1 MFKRPLFFKTVKRFE
16 EPRKFIQVLYGPRQ
30 AGKTTLATQLAK
42 TVDMKVHYA
51 VSDESDLKDRTWI
64 EQQWETARR
73 FINDK
78 NGRAL
83 LVIDEIQKIQGWSE
97 TIKRLWDE
105 DTRAKI
111 KLYVMILGSSPLL
124 INKGLGDSLAG
135 RYETI
140 NITHWSYLEMSDAFG
155 FDLDQYIY
163 FGGYPGGAGLI
174 NDEDRWSGYINGSLI
189 ESAISRDILQM
200 TRIDK
205 PALLKRLFHL
215 GCVYSGQVLSYQKIL
230 GQLQDAGNTTTL
242 AHYLDLLSG
251 AGLLC
256 GLQKH
261 AGQKV
266 RQRGSSPKFQ
276 VLNNGLLSAQTGRN
290 FKAAIQDRDM
300 WGRLTE
306 SCIGAHLANAVRGT
320 NIEVLY
326 WQTGN
331 REVDY
336 VLSGGGKIAA
346 IEVKSGRKKQK
357 LPGIEE
363 FSKYAP
369 GCKKYLVGTGGIPV
383 DEFLKIK
390 PEELL

>member
-1 MFKRPLFFKTVKRFE
+1 
-16 EPRKFIQVLYGPRQ
+16 
-30 AGKTTLATQLAK
+30 
-42 TVDMKVHYA
+42 
-51 VSDESDLKDRTWI
+51 
-64 EQQWETARR
+64 
-73 FINDK
+73 
-78 NGRAL
+78 
-83 LVIDEIQKIQGWSE
+83 
-97 TIKRLWDE
+97 
-105 DTRAKI
+105 
-111 KLYVMILGSSPLL
+111 PLL

-140 NITHWSYLEMSDAFG
+140 NITHWTYAEMSGAFG
-155 FDLDQYIY
+155 FGLDEYIY

-174 NDEDRWSGYINGSLI
+174 SDEARWAGYINGSLI
-189 ESAISRDILQM
+189 EAAISKDILQM

-215 GCVYSGQVLSYQKIL
+215 GCMYSGQVLSYQKIL

-276 VLNNGLLSAQTGRN
+276 ALNNALLSAQSGTG
-290 FKAAIQDRDM
+290 FEAAKRDSEI

-306 SCIGAHLANAVRGT
+306 SCVGAYLANAVKGT
-320 NIEVLY
+320 RTELFY
-326 WQTGN
+326 WASGN
-331 REVDY
+331 REVDF
-336 VLSGGGKIAA
+336 VLSSGGKIAA
-346 IEVKSGRKKQK
+346 IEVKSGRKKTRF
-357 LPGIEE
+357 PGTDE
-363 FSKYAP
+363 FSRQVKA
-369 GCKKYLVGTGGIPV
+369 CKKYLVGTGGIPV
-383 DEFLKIK
+383 EEFLKVK